1 MSDTCVRYKCNSTCF
16 SFARFLL
23 TRVGLALHV
32 PPQDLRELHQAV
44 FAFPSNYTIT
54 WQKIAMNMICKNYEH
69 KIRAK
74 NSNVPKK
81 TKQNAHFFVFRSI
94 SNFSWVECC
103 WADSSLTRNELAS
116 LSAFSS
122 WLILACASASA
133 ARVVSSWPLFSV
145 ALEKNTNKRM
155 QKIIYKLAT
164 NMSDTCVRYKF
175 KSERY
180 LRFEK
185 NENVFTTLF
194 LQKNVNDWSRYRF
207 VDHVLL
213 STRQD
218 SLPSQGFL
226 YLLSSHPAELDAT
239 SPDYCWFVDEFPSR
253 CFQCGA
259 SNPILFSYLC
269 TSWFSY
275 CQSDTSVLL
284 SRKVTCWWLHCGG
297 YDSPRPL
304 LLGSFS
310 KSTILHLLDWVD
322 HFGKRFWLTP
332 DFAQRRSAL
341 TRRPETQWKLARLSS
356 LGICALAPPAL
367 KY

>member
-1 MSDTCVRYKCNSTCF
+1 MSDTCVRYKCKSTCF

-133 ARVVSSWPLFSV
+133 ARVVSSWPLFSD
-145 ALEKNTNKRM
+145 ALEKHTITR
-155 QKIIYKLAT
+155 ASS
-164 NMSDTCVRYKF
+164 SDNSSSSGCSNRI
-175 KSERY
+175 SAG
-180 LRFEK
+180 
-185 NENVFTTLF
+185 LF
-194 LQKNVNDWSRYRF
+194 
-207 VDHVLL
+207 
-213 STRQD
+213 
-218 SLPSQGFL
+218 
-226 YLLSSHPAELDAT
+226 DAT
-239 SPDYCWFVDEFPSR
+239 CPGSRAPSR
-253 CFQCGA
+253 RR
-259 SNPILFSYLC
+259 SRWI
-269 TSWFSY
+269 Y
-275 CQSDTSVLL
+275 CSSIRRHRAAHTRLNTPYRTRCD
-284 SRKVTCWWLHCGG
+284 
-297 YDSPRPL
+297 
-304 LLGSFS
+304 
-310 KSTILHLLDWVD
+310 
-322 HFGKRFWLTP
+322 TP
-332 DFAQRRSAL
+332 DSCLSCNCSRRSA
-341 TRRPETQWKLARLSS
+341 RW
-356 LGICALAPPAL
+356 
-367 KY
+367 